1 MTKEFIAVLEDMV
14 KEYEFLAKYNGGKD
28 YLRWNVLQACI
39 DEAKDH
45 VSLKRLKEKMSHTLP
60 QCGEDNSKE
69 RYRYMQWISDNNAIK
84 EAADGPEQTEK

>member
-14 KEYEFLAKYNGGKD
+14 KEYELLAKYNGGKD

-45 VSLKRLKEKMSHTLP
+45 VSLKRLNEKNVSYAATMRRG
-60 QCGEDNSKE
+60 QFK
-69 RYRYMQWISDNNAIK
+69 RAIQIY
-84 EAADGPEQTEK
+84 AVDI

>member
-1 MTKEFIAVLEDMV
+1 MTLLEWLKAKKTLWIMAVQHGCSM
-14 KEYEFLAKYNGGKD
+14 KQI
-28 YLRWNVLQACI
+28 RRTIQACI

-69 RYRYMQWISDNNAIK
+69 RYRYMQWMSDNNAIK
-84 EAADGPEQTEK
+84 EAADE

>member
-1 MTKEFIAVLEDMV
+1 MTKEFIAILEDMAQ
-14 KEYEFLAKYNGGKD
+14 EYELLAKYNGGKD
-28 YLRWNVLQACI
+28 YLRWNALQACI

-69 RYRYMQWISDNNAIK
+69 RYRYMQWIADNNAIK
-84 EAADGPEQTEK
+84 EATDDREQ

>member
-1 MTKEFIAVLEDMV
+1 MTKEFMAILEDMI
-14 KEYEFLAKYNGGKD
+14 KEYELLAKYNGGKD
-28 YLRWNVLQACI
+28 YLRWNVLRTCA

-69 RYRYMQWISDNNAIK
+69 RYRYIQWISDNNAIK
-84 EAADGPEQTEK
+84 EAADEEEK